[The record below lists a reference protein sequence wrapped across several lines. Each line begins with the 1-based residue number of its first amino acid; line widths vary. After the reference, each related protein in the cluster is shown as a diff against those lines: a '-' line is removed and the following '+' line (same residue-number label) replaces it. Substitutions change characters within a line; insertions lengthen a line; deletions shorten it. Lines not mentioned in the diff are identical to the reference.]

1 MLCHDFLEAQ
11 NVETDTILTS
21 TSSQTTDEISSNTP
35 RKMKQKR
42 VIKAQK
48 QKIKRLK
55 AAMGKAP
62 KGKEARKEKAL
73 EEALQKLPANLANFV
88 RMQIKLHGKKKQGR
102 RYSPELKSL
111 AIEVVGHINIPC
123 QWEGLPSTF
132 KAIHITIEIIS
143 SSIHFK
149 NAR

>member
-1 MLCHDFLEAQ
+1 MFCHDFLEAQ
-11 NVETDTILTS
+11 NVETNTILTSTSSMAS

-111 AIEVVGHINIPC
+111 AISIFHTSGKAYRLLSKLFI
-123 QWEGLPSTF
+123 LPS
-132 KAIHITIEIIS
+132 KS
-143 SSIHFK
+143 SLH
-149 NAR
+149 